1 MPVLENAKWER
12 FAQELA
18 KGKSQAEAYELAG
31 YKPDSGAASRLSG
44 NVSIQAR
51 LAEIMERGAI
61 RAELSVA
68 SVTESLLRIAEKA
81 EKLCEASG
89 YNVAKSAWMDAAK
102 LHGLIVD
109 KKEVGKPGD
118 FTRMDERELDAF
130 IAGEKAALGGSDS
143 RKTSPQRQEGQRK
156 PSGLH

>member
-1 MPVLENAKWER
+1 MPVLPNAKHER
-12 FAQELA
+12 FSQELA
-18 KGKSQAEAYELAG
+18 KGKSQSEAYETAG

-44 NVSIQAR
+44 NVSIQER
-51 LAEIMERGAI
+51 VAEIMERGAI

-81 EKLCEASG
+81 EKLGEASG
-89 YNVAKSAWMDAAK
+89 YNVAKAAWMDAAK

-109 KKEVGKPGD
+109 KKEVGRPGD

-143 RKTSPQRQEGQRK
+143 REETSPVKTGVRK
-156 PSGLH
+156 SNGLH